1 VRAGELNLTVDT
13 SLNKLLVGVALVTL
27 LDLLDALAQV
37 TLLFLMETFL
47 IILVAQVVDDRLPL
61 LDDGEGSV
69 LEVSQLGLAMGIEGN
84 YLGNLGVLKE
94 TRVHGES
101 FKDIENRLNYLGK
114 RETSIRVL
122 VYPKG

>member
-1 VRAGELNLTVDT
+1 MRASQLNLTIST
-13 SLNKLLVGVALVTL
+13 SLNELLVSVALVTL
-27 LDLLDALAQV
+27 LDSLDALTQV
-37 TLLFLMETFL
+37 TLLLLMETFL
-47 IILVAQVVDDRLPL
+47 IILVTQVVDDRLPL

-69 LEVSQLGLAMGIEGN
+69 LEIPQLGLAMGIEGN
-84 YLGNLGVLKE
+84 YFGYLGVLKE

-114 RETSIRVL
+114 WETSIRVL

>member
-1 VRAGELNLTVDT
+1 MRAGELYLTVGT
-13 SLNKLLVGVALVTL
+13 SLNKLLVSVALVTL
-27 LDLLDALAQV
+27 LDLLDTLAQV

-69 LEVSQLGLAMGIEGN
+69 LEVPQLSVAMGIEGN
-84 YLGNLGVLKE
+84 YFGYLRVLKE

-114 RETSIRVL
+114 WETSIRVL

>member
-1 VRAGELNLTVDT
+1 VRAGELYLTVGT
-13 SLNKLLVGVALVTL
+13 SLNKLLIGVALVTL

-37 TLLFLMETFL
+37 TLLLLMETFL
-47 IILVAQVVDDRLPL
+47 IILIAQVVDDRLPL

-84 YLGNLGVLKE
+84 YLGNLRVLKE

>member
-1 VRAGELNLTVDT
+1 VGAGELNLTVGA

-69 LEVSQLGLAMGIEGN
+69 LEVPQLGLAMGIEGN
-84 YLGNLGVLKE
+84 YLGYLGVLKE

-114 RETSIRVL
+114 WETSIRVL

>member
-69 LEVSQLGLAMGIEGN
+69 LEVPQLGLAMGIEGN
-84 YLGNLGVLKE
+84 YFGYLGVLKE

-114 RETSIRVL
+114 WETSIRVL

>member
-1 VRAGELNLTVDT
+1 
-13 SLNKLLVGVALVTL
+13 
-27 LDLLDALAQV
+27 
-37 TLLFLMETFL
+37 
-47 IILVAQVVDDRLPL
+47 L

-69 LEVSQLGLAMGIEGN
+69 LEVPQLSLAMGIEGN
-84 YLGNLGVLKE
+84 YLGYLGVLKE
-94 TRVHGES
+94 ARVHGES